1 MAGIP
6 TTRREFLRRAAL
18 AAGGLAAGGAVLD
31 ACAGQPMPSRA
42 GPAVPIA
49 RSRPPGTSVPV
60 PRERLA
66 TAEEPSGLLRIRNR
80 PGLIGADTVRDYQ
93 LATGVTVDYY
103 EDVLDDDLWLES
115 EAAGLASRDDISVD
129 LVMLGDRAVTELLAQ
144 HRLES
149 LDRDNVPNRGNVRPE
164 LAHPG
169 FDPDRRHSLPWIAGM
184 AGIAYDTR
192 RVARPVRGVG
202 DLFDPHYRGRV
213 TMLADARDGLGMV
226 MAGQGN
232 PPTAATLATV
242 TRAVNRVRSAVDRGQ
257 IARFTGNADFADLVS
272 GAMVMAQVR
281 SGDVAGLQ
289 AANRHLAF
297 VVPEGGST
305 LFARDMVV
313 PDTSR
318 NQVAAESWMN
328 WIYDRRNYA
337 EMITQVR
344 ATAVL
349 RDLDDELTEVDPVV
363 AADPLVNP
371 PQSTWDRLSVWAPLD
386 ATTEARYSAL
396 YAAVTR

>member
-1 MAGIP
+1 VAGTP

-18 AAGGLAAGGAVLD
+18 ATGTLAAGGAVLD
-31 ACAGQPMPSRA
+31 ACAGKPMPSRA

-49 RSRPPGTSVPV
+49 TTSTSAPSTH
-60 PRERLA
+60 EHLA
-66 TAEEPSGLLRIRNR
+66 TAETPNGLLRIRNR
-80 PGLIGADTVRDYQ
+80 PGLIGTDTVRDYQ

-103 EDVLDDDLWLES
+103 EDVLDDELWL
-115 EAAGLASRDDISVD
+115 AGVEQALADRDDIGVD
-129 LVMLGDRAVTELLAQ
+129 LAVLGDHAVTELLAA
-144 HRLES
+144 HRLNS
-149 LDRDNVPNRGNVRPE
+149 IDRDNVPNRTNLRDE

-169 FDPDRRHSLPWIAGM
+169 FDPDRRHSLPWTAGM

-192 RVARPVRGVG
+192 KVKRPVTGVG
-202 DLFDPHYRGRV
+202 DLFDPRYKGRV
-213 TMLADARDGLGMV
+213 TMLADPRDGLGMV
-226 MAGQGN
+226 MAWQGHS
-232 PPTAATLATV
+232 PAEATLATV
-242 TRAVNRVRSAVDRGQ
+242 TRAVNRVRVAVVEGQ

-281 SGDVAGLQ
+281 SGDVAGLR

-297 VVPEGGST
+297 VVPEDGST
-305 LFARDMVV
+305 LFARNMVV

-328 WIYDRRNYA
+328 WIYDRPDYA
-337 EMITQVR
+337 AMIAQVR

-349 RDLDDELTEVDPVV
+349 RDLDDDLARIHPSL

-371 PQSTWDRLSVWAPLD
+371 PQSTWDRLAIWAPLD
-386 ATTEARYSAL
+386 ATTEARYAAL